1 MSLLAS
7 RAVRVART
15 RLAHRNA
22 STNHAGEHTNY
33 PKEDFVTPFW
43 RNALIAAGLVVA
55 AYKYAPEP
63 GKDVYLTRWIAM
75 YTTPVGEWLKRSVSR
90 AAAQEV
96 EAENTRLMMSARRPL
111 VHRYRYPQSFEQA
124 SPFVIGVGSQVQLD
138 DVVVKRE

>member
-1 MSLLAS
+1 MVWTLA
-7 RAVRVART
+7 
-15 RLAHRNA
+15 
-22 STNHAGEHTNY
+22 
-33 PKEDFVTPFW
+33 DFVTPFW

-111 VHRYRYPQSFEQA
+111 VHRYRYPQCVFC
-124 SPFVIGVGSQVQLD
+124 PDWDDVITDSSQVVRTGVAVCD
-138 DVVVKRE
+138 RGRFAGAAG